1 MNGIFKELHND
12 RVIDRQ
18 NTEGVGVGGEGSFSV
33 NYYWLYHFL
42 TGWCF

>member
-18 NTEGVGVGGEGSFSV
+18 NTEGVGVGGGGEAALVSTI
-33 NYYWLYHFL
+33 
-42 TGWCF
+42 TGYITF

>member
-18 NTEGVGVGGEGSFSV
+18 NTEGVGVGGEAALVSTI
-33 NYYWLYHFL
+33 
-42 TGWCF
+42 TGYITF

>member
-18 NTEGVGVGGEGSFSV
+18 NTEGVGVGGGEAALVSTINVYITF
-33 NYYWLYHFL
+33 
-42 TGWCF
+42 